1 MWKPIFHSL
10 EFEYPNGYLFWDK
23 AGHIARDLG
32 QAIPG
37 LRLRN
42 QLIDQK
48 EFTVDGTNA
57 ELLYG
62 VRLSML
68 RSVDGD
74 STAFQKLASLLV
86 EVLTEELELE
96 GLVRWRIQ
104 VMVGWP
110 SQTREEAYQT
120 ILKVIPKEALS
131 QVAGEAFQ
139 AAQLETAHDAVR
151 VTNRFSILDLRPP
164 PGPAL
169 PFPEAG
175 KGVPYTIV
183 SQTLENFEA
192 MPIIEFKVST
202 VLETVENTLLAELSK
217 KTAAKTDELAD

>member
-1 MWKPIFHSL
+1 MWKPIFHSF

-23 AGHIARDLG
+23 AGHIARDLA

-62 VRLSML
+62 IRLSMV

-74 STAFQKLASLLV
+74 TAAFQKLANLLV

-96 GLVRWRIQ
+96 GLTRWRTQ
-104 VMVGWP
+104 VMVGWQN
-110 SQTREEAYQT
+110 QTREEAYQT
-120 ILKVIPKEALS
+120 ILRIIPKEALS
-131 QVAGEAFQ
+131 QVTGEAFQ
-139 AAQLETAHDAVR
+139 AAQLETAHNAMR

-175 KGVPYTIV
+175 KGVPFTIV
-183 SQTLENFEA
+183 NQTLENFEPV
-192 MPIIEFKVST
+192 PIIEFKAST
-202 VLETVENTLLAELSK
+202 ILESVENTLLAELSK
-217 KTAAKTDELAD
+217 KTAAKNDEHAD